1 MSDFSIISSSKFILK
16 SFFSLLYKFRIKLNN
31 FLAYKLE
38 AVSGRLFIKL
48 LTPITLIPLI
58 VLIFP
63 ASENAEFPP
72 CSAAK
77 S

>member
-1 MSDFSIISSSKFILK
+1 M
-16 SFFSLLYKFRIKLNN
+16 KLNR

-38 AVSGRLFIKL
+38 AVSGKLFIRL
-48 LTPITLIPLI
+48 LTPITFIPFTELIL
-58 VLIFP
+58 P

>member
-1 MSDFSIISSSKFILK
+1 M
-16 SFFSLLYKFRIKLNN
+16 KLNK

-38 AVSGRLFIKL
+38 AVSGKLFIKL
-48 LTPITLIPLI
+48 LTPTTLLPSTELI
-58 VLIFP
+58 LP